1 MRKIVKFGLTFS
13 GTFQDK
19 TSRENPVVD
28 IPVRQFTFCLGKR
41 FQGIQMKYISMW
53 KKITRKGLE
62 FVHFYSPDV
71 TFQYVMDD
79 NRNEI
84 I

>member
-28 IPVRQFTFCLGKR
+28 IPYLLSWEK
-41 FQGIQMKYISMW
+41 IS
-53 KKITRKGLE
+53 GN
-62 FVHFYSPDV
+62 PD
-71 TFQYVMDD
+71 
-79 NRNEI
+79 EI
-84 I
+84 YFHVEEDHKERIGVCPFL